1 MIFLV
6 RELGC
11 KMRTTINIRDEL
23 VEEFLAYSKAR
34 NKSKAIEVA
43 IKHYIQKKAI
53 EDLIAL
59 SGKIDID
66 PDWQK
71 AEEMELHEYEE
82 KGLPFLFPT

>member
-1 MIFLV
+1 
-6 RELGC
+6 
-11 KMRTTINIRDEL
+11 MRTTINIRDEL
-23 VEEFLAYSKAR
+23 VEDLLVYSKAR

-82 KGLPFLFPT
+82 KGLSFLFPT